1 MEQKKKA
8 LGRGLEE
15 LFSTEVL
22 DFDTFESNIM
32 ENATTNEIQDIPIN
46 EIRPNPYQ
54 PRKSF
59 NEEALRELSESIKN
73 HGVFQ
78 PIIVKKGIRGYDLIA
93 GERRLR
99 ASKMA
104 GLDKIP
110 AIVKDF
116 SDDEM
121 REIALL
127 ENIQRENL
135 TAIELAWAYKG
146 IIDNLDIRQE
156 DLALRIGKSRSHITN
171 TLGLLNLPEE
181 VQKMILN
188 GELSMGHARV
198 LSKMEDES
206 KITGLAKKIINEGL
220 SVHEIEEISKDEE
233 IKKRVPI
240 TRRERNTDYTN
251 IENELKDIL
260 GTKVKVDNKKINIYN
275 INNEIAEKIFP
286 ELYEIKIRGYVPILA
301 HVERYKEVQENVNII
316 YDCIKEGALI
326 QVNSS
331 SIIGK
336 NGKEAERVNEILL
349 NNNMIHFIATDAHS
363 STRRRPIIRET
374 YDYIV
379 RKYGEQKAEIL
390 FIQNPY
396 KVIED
401 KEISIESPRKYEKS
415 KGFFKKLFKK

>member
-59 NEEALRELSESIKN
+59 NEDALRELSESIKN

-110 AIVKDF
+110 AIVKEF

-206 KITGLAKKIINEGL
+206 KITDLAKKIINEGL

-240 TRRERNTDYTN
+240 TRRERITDYTSV
-251 IENELKDIL
+251 ENELKDIL
-260 GTKVKVDNKKINIYN
+260 GTKVKVDNKKINIY
-275 INNEIAEKIFP
+275 F
-286 ELYEIKIRGYVPILA
+286 
-301 HVERYKEVQENVNII
+301 ENVNDLNRILEI
-316 YDCIKEGALI
+316 MNIEIK
-326 QVNSS
+326 
-331 SIIGK
+331 
-336 NGKEAERVNEILL
+336 
-349 NNNMIHFIATDAHS
+349 
-363 STRRRPIIRET
+363 
-374 YDYIV
+374 
-379 RKYGEQKAEIL
+379 
-390 FIQNPY
+390 
-396 KVIED
+396 
-401 KEISIESPRKYEKS
+401 
-415 KGFFKKLFKK
+415 

>member
-8 LGRGLEE
+8 LGKGLEE
-15 LFSTEVL
+15 LFSSEVL

-32 ENATTNEIQDIPIN
+32 ENTPANDVKEIPVN

-54 PRKSF
+54 PRKTF
-59 NEEALRELSESIKN
+59 NEEALNELAESIKN
-73 HGVFQ
+73 YGVFQ
-78 PIIVKKGIRGYDLIA
+78 PIIVKKSIKGYDLIA

-156 DLALRIGKSRSHITN
+156 DLALKIGKSRSHITN

-206 KITGLAKKIINEGL
+206 KITDLAKKIINEGL
-220 SVHEIEEISKDEE
+220 SVHEIENISKNEE
-233 IKKRVPI
+233 IKKRIPI
-240 TRRERNTDYTN
+240 TRRNKDTDYTN
-251 IENELKDIL
+251 IENELRDIL
-260 GTKVKVDNKKINIYN
+260 GTRVKVENKKINIY
-275 INNEIAEKIFP
+275 F
-286 ELYEIKIRGYVPILA
+286 
-301 HVERYKEVQENVNII
+301 ENVNDLNRILEI
-316 YDCIKEGALI
+316 MNIEIK
-326 QVNSS
+326 
-331 SIIGK
+331 
-336 NGKEAERVNEILL
+336 
-349 NNNMIHFIATDAHS
+349 
-363 STRRRPIIRET
+363 
-374 YDYIV
+374 
-379 RKYGEQKAEIL
+379 
-390 FIQNPY
+390 
-396 KVIED
+396 
-401 KEISIESPRKYEKS
+401 
-415 KGFFKKLFKK
+415 

>member
-32 ENATTNEIQDIPIN
+32 KNATTNEIQDIPIN

-206 KITGLAKKIINEGL
+206 KITDLAKKIINEGL

-260 GTKVKVDNKKINIYN
+260 GTKVKVDNKKINIY
-275 INNEIAEKIFP
+275 F
-286 ELYEIKIRGYVPILA
+286 
-301 HVERYKEVQENVNII
+301 ENVNDLNRILEI
-316 YDCIKEGALI
+316 MNIEIK
-326 QVNSS
+326 
-331 SIIGK
+331 
-336 NGKEAERVNEILL
+336 
-349 NNNMIHFIATDAHS
+349 
-363 STRRRPIIRET
+363 
-374 YDYIV
+374 
-379 RKYGEQKAEIL
+379 
-390 FIQNPY
+390 
-396 KVIED
+396 
-401 KEISIESPRKYEKS
+401 
-415 KGFFKKLFKK
+415 

>member
-110 AIVKDF
+110 AIVKEF

-206 KITGLAKKIINEGL
+206 KITDLAKKIINEGL

-251 IENELKDIL
+251 VENELKDIL
-260 GTKVKVDNKKINIYN
+260 GTKVKVDNKKINIY
-275 INNEIAEKIFP
+275 F
-286 ELYEIKIRGYVPILA
+286 
-301 HVERYKEVQENVNII
+301 ENVNDLNRILEI
-316 YDCIKEGALI
+316 MNIEIK
-326 QVNSS
+326 
-331 SIIGK
+331 
-336 NGKEAERVNEILL
+336 
-349 NNNMIHFIATDAHS
+349 
-363 STRRRPIIRET
+363 
-374 YDYIV
+374 
-379 RKYGEQKAEIL
+379 
-390 FIQNPY
+390 
-396 KVIED
+396 
-401 KEISIESPRKYEKS
+401 
-415 KGFFKKLFKK
+415 

>member
-8 LGRGLEE
+8 LGKGLEE

-32 ENATTNEIQDIPIN
+32 ENATTNEIQDIPVN

-59 NEEALRELSESIKN
+59 NEDALRELSESIKN

-206 KITGLAKKIINEGL
+206 KITDLAKKIMSEGL

-251 IENELKDIL
+251 VENELRDIL
-260 GTKVKVDNKKINIYN
+260 GTKVKVDNKKINIY
-275 INNEIAEKIFP
+275 F
-286 ELYEIKIRGYVPILA
+286 
-301 HVERYKEVQENVNII
+301 ENVNDLNRILEI
-316 YDCIKEGALI
+316 MNIEIK
-326 QVNSS
+326 
-331 SIIGK
+331 
-336 NGKEAERVNEILL
+336 
-349 NNNMIHFIATDAHS
+349 
-363 STRRRPIIRET
+363 
-374 YDYIV
+374 
-379 RKYGEQKAEIL
+379 
-390 FIQNPY
+390 
-396 KVIED
+396 
-401 KEISIESPRKYEKS
+401 
-415 KGFFKKLFKK
+415 

>member
-8 LGRGLEE
+8 LGKGLEE

-32 ENATTNEIQDIPIN
+32 ENATTNEIQDISVN

-59 NEEALRELSESIKN
+59 NEDALRELSESIKN

-206 KITGLAKKIINEGL
+206 KITDLAKKIMSEGL

-233 IKKRVPI
+233 IKKRVPV

-251 IENELKDIL
+251 VENELRDIL
-260 GTKVKVDNKKINIYN
+260 GTKVKVDNKKINIY
-275 INNEIAEKIFP
+275 F
-286 ELYEIKIRGYVPILA
+286 
-301 HVERYKEVQENVNII
+301 ENVNDLNRILEI
-316 YDCIKEGALI
+316 MNIEIK
-326 QVNSS
+326 
-331 SIIGK
+331 
-336 NGKEAERVNEILL
+336 
-349 NNNMIHFIATDAHS
+349 
-363 STRRRPIIRET
+363 
-374 YDYIV
+374 
-379 RKYGEQKAEIL
+379 
-390 FIQNPY
+390 
-396 KVIED
+396 
-401 KEISIESPRKYEKS
+401 
-415 KGFFKKLFKK
+415 

>member
-240 TRRERNTDYTN
+240 TRRERNSDYTN

-260 GTKVKVDNKKINIYN
+260 GTKVKVDNKKINIY
-275 INNEIAEKIFP
+275 F
-286 ELYEIKIRGYVPILA
+286 
-301 HVERYKEVQENVNII
+301 ENVNDLNRILEI
-316 YDCIKEGALI
+316 MNIEIK
-326 QVNSS
+326 
-331 SIIGK
+331 
-336 NGKEAERVNEILL
+336 
-349 NNNMIHFIATDAHS
+349 
-363 STRRRPIIRET
+363 
-374 YDYIV
+374 
-379 RKYGEQKAEIL
+379 
-390 FIQNPY
+390 
-396 KVIED
+396 
-401 KEISIESPRKYEKS
+401 
-415 KGFFKKLFKK
+415 

>member
-8 LGRGLEE
+8 LGKGLEE

-206 KITGLAKKIINEGL
+206 KITDLAKKIINEGL

-240 TRRERNTDYTN
+240 TRRERNTDYIN

-260 GTKVKVDNKKINIYN
+260 GTKVKVDNKKINIY
-275 INNEIAEKIFP
+275 F
-286 ELYEIKIRGYVPILA
+286 
-301 HVERYKEVQENVNII
+301 ENVNDLNRILEI
-316 YDCIKEGALI
+316 MNIEIK
-326 QVNSS
+326 
-331 SIIGK
+331 
-336 NGKEAERVNEILL
+336 
-349 NNNMIHFIATDAHS
+349 
-363 STRRRPIIRET
+363 
-374 YDYIV
+374 
-379 RKYGEQKAEIL
+379 
-390 FIQNPY
+390 
-396 KVIED
+396 
-401 KEISIESPRKYEKS
+401 
-415 KGFFKKLFKK
+415 